1 LKLLF
6 DFFFSII
13 GIISECKPLLNKT
26 LITNQTT
33 ESSSIE
39 ADLLIKINSS
49 NKLNSR
55 KKNIFNN
62 TNRIIESKQ
71 INLFDYNIMEYI
83 DLKSKTIIST
93 LNNYFIESNELT
105 TTTTATTTTKQMT
118 SALNTTTLSIPFIQ
132 GIF

>member
-1 LKLLF
+1 M
-6 DFFFSII
+6 
-13 GIISECKPLLNKT
+13 
-26 LITNQTT
+26 
-33 ESSSIE
+33 
-39 ADLLIKINSS
+39 NSS
-49 NKLNSR
+49 
-55 KKNIFNN
+55 KKITFNN

-105 TTTTATTTTKQMT
+105 TTTTTTTTKQMT

-132 GIF
+132 GIFLILLLLLLLCI

>member
-1 LKLLF
+1 MVILK
-6 DFFFSII
+6 
-13 GIISECKPLLNKT
+13 ECKPLSNKT
-26 LITNQTT
+26 LVTNQTT

-49 NKLNSR
+49 NKFNSS
-55 KKNIFNN
+55 KKILFNN

-105 TTTTATTTTKQMT
+105 TTTTTKTTTKQMT
-118 SALNTTTLSIPFIQ
+118 SALNKKTLSIPFIQ
-132 GIF
+132 GIL

>member
-1 LKLLF
+1 MKLLF

>member
-1 LKLLF
+1 M
-6 DFFFSII
+6 
-13 GIISECKPLLNKT
+13 
-26 LITNQTT
+26 
-33 ESSSIE
+33 
-39 ADLLIKINSS
+39 
-49 NKLNSR
+49 NSR

-93 LNNYFIESNELT
+93 LNDYFIESNELT